1 MSAAAAAAA
10 AATRAPLG
18 VHRLELHDNPL
29 CSAGGAGIAVGLGA
43 NPPLTMLTLSD
54 CNLDDAAGVAVARS
68 LEWCVRVPFFAPSFL

>member
-1 MSAAAAAAA
+1 
-10 AATRAPLG
+10 
-18 VHRLELHDNPL
+18 
-29 CSAGGAGIAVGLGA
+29 VGLGA